1 MALLQRQTETQRR
14 MLANPSRLLP
24 PDLRYAAP
32 IFSVTMV
39 EFNEEDDGVVHAE
52 VAEVG
57 ADPEDGLA
65 EAGREAESVAVSHL
79 VIRKGLIYSNF
90 YLLFNVIIFRNV
102 EWNVEALEKTI
113 TLQSEDLSSCVTIV
127 RTFSMKKQ
135 AEELMHTWPLELLDV
150 VRVNAD
156 DIIIR
161 IK

>member
-1 MALLQRQTETQRR
+1 MQ
-14 MLANPSRLLP
+14 
-24 PDLRYAAP
+24 
-32 IFSVTMV
+32 
-39 EFNEEDDGVVHAE
+39 
-52 VAEVG
+52 
-57 ADPEDGLA
+57 
-65 EAGREAESVAVSHL
+65 
-79 VIRKGLIYSNF
+79 
-90 YLLFNVIIFRNV
+90 NV

>member
-1 MALLQRQTETQRR
+1 TELAMALLQRQTETQRR

-79 VIRKGLIYSNF
+79 VPWPAGGGRRASI
-90 YLLFNVIIFRNV
+90 LLA
-102 EWNVEALEKTI
+102 AL
-113 TLQSEDLSSCVTIV
+113 
-127 RTFSMKKQ
+127 R
-135 AEELMHTWPLELLDV
+135 
-150 VRVNAD
+150 R
-156 DIIIR
+156 R
-161 IK
+161 